1 MIILRDIK
9 DIPEYRGRPI
19 KIGEFY
25 RPPIDEKPHKF
36 YEYNKELSSKVNGYR
51 KGPKNPY
58 LDYLLGDCQELSDVN
73 IKGLPFE
80 NMKMGKFIIYEDK
93 DKKIFIHNK
102 LHNKLSSIEVCNR
115 AEINKIKQTDLGEL
129 LFFTNDETKLTHYY
143 FEDSDDEVRIDT
155 IYSELPLEEILPD
168 IYLSSS
174 EDDNHYLLY
183 NVISKNSLEIQNDEI
198 MVLDNKLLLART
210 IEEGNFKD
218 IIYKIIDKY
227 NLECVNIYS
236 ELQQKML
243 LGENFPLTSEEE
255 KELIENK
262 VVKYLKM
269 LNETTSI
276 ERKKIL
282 EKK

>member
-9 DIPEYRGRPI
+9 DIPKYRRRPI

-25 RPPIDEKPHKF
+25 KPTIGKKPHKF
-36 YEYNKELSSKVNGYR
+36 YEYNKELSSKITGYR
-51 KGPKNPY
+51 KGSKNPY

-73 IKGLPFE
+73 TNGLPFE
-80 NMKMGKFIIYEDK
+80 NMEMGKFIIYEDSE
-93 DKKIFIHNK
+93 KKIFIHDK
-102 LHNKLSSIEVCNR
+102 LHNKFSSIEVCNR
-115 AEINKIKQTDLGEL
+115 AEINKIKQTDLREL
-129 LFFTNDETKLTHYY
+129 LFFTNDETKLIHCYLG
-143 FEDSDDEVRIDT
+143 DSAGEVRIDT

-183 NVISKNSLEIQNDEI
+183 NVISKNSLEIQNDKI
-198 MVLDNKLLLART
+198 MVLDNKLLLTRT

-227 NLECVNIYS
+227 NLKCVNIYS

-243 LGENFPLTSEEE
+243 LEENFPLTSEKE
-255 KELIENK
+255 KELIDNE

-276 ERKKIL
+276 EREKTLAKK
-282 EKK
+282 